1 MPELTKTEA
10 TELVQ
15 HERTIN
21 AGLRTFGDVGLAL
34 LAIRDGKLY
43 RAAHKTFESYCKA
56 RWGWERRHA
65 YRLIDAAETAA
76 CVQLDTKPANEA
88 QARPLSALP
97 KEERATAWETV
108 IERAP
113 KDESGQPKV
122 TAPCNSARHLRRR
135 VQRTRQCPS
144 VCRAEVGR

>member
-1 MPELTKTEA
+1 MDSTPRQQA
-10 TELVQ
+10 NRSQ
-15 HERTIN
+15 AN
-21 AGLRTFGDVGLAL
+21 
-34 LAIRDGKLY
+34 
-43 RAAHKTFESYCKA
+43 
-56 RWGWERRHA
+56 RRV
-65 YRLIDAAETAA
+65 A

-122 TAPCNSARHLRRR
+122 TAKLVQAVVDDWASFLLRHW
-135 VQRTRQCPS
+135 
-144 VCRAEVGR
+144 